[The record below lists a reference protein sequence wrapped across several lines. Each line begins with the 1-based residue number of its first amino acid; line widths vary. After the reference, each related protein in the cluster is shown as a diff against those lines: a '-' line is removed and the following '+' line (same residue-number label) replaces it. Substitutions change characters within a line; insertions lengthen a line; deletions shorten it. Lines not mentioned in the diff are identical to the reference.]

1 MVSMLC
7 ILLLLKMMVLA
18 RYPNISPEGV
28 WQFMEVGSVTDPQRS
43 FHFTDPT

>member
-1 MVSMLC
+1 
-7 ILLLLKMMVLA
+7 MMVLA

-43 FHFTDPT
+43 FHYTDPR